1 MEKMKQHIKYFDYI
15 CTVILNRRSN
25 QRILNRRSNQRYNA
39 IEWHRRIRIET
50 SHDIKT
56 DKLASYINK
65 KKDL

>member
-1 MEKMKQHIKYFDYI
+1 MGNMKQHIKYFDYI
-15 CTVILNRRSN
+15 CTV
-25 QRILNRRSNQRYNA
+25 ILNRRSNQRYNA

-56 DKLASYINK
+56 DKSASYINK

>member
-1 MEKMKQHIKYFDYI
+1 MGKMKQHIKYFDYI
-15 CTVILNRRSN
+15 CTVILNRRN
-25 QRILNRRSNQRYNA
+25 NQRYNA